1 MTSDFSSWLLSLQS
15 VPKEAKEVLTL
26 NIAGLTSDQQA
37 ALDSFAGFLM
47 SEEKFFV
54 IEGYSGTGKST
65 LLKTIL
71 NRLPE
76 LQKTCAL
83 LDPDY
88 KELDVVLTATTNKA
102 VEALR
107 FIVSHEV
114 KTLHRALGLR
124 VVKSP
129 TGGTTLSDGTP
140 LTQKLV
146 FVDEASYVDA
156 PLEKTID
163 GLTIKSKVVYLGDPA
178 QLTAVKCQTAPVF
191 SRGWP
196 TAKLKQ
202 VMRQSDG
209 NPIAEL
215 SAQFRDTVETRQW
228 HKFKPDGVHVAHVD
242 REAFDQELL
251 ATFASAKRLENH
263 KMLCWTNQRAV
274 DYNKA
279 LSDRLKGSAH
289 FQEGDYAINNSFRCG
304 TGWKIGTDEMVQLEV
319 VGKDYAYY
327 GYLGK
332 MVRLSGI
339 SREFFLPDNPVAFK
353 KVMEKAQ
360 AGENTVTPY
369 TENWLDLR
377 AAYACTINKAQ
388 GSTYESVFIDL
399 DDIGRC
405 THGNQI
411 ARMMYVAVSRA
422 QKRVVLTGEL

>member
-26 NIAGLTSDQQA
+26 NVVGLTPDQQA

-102 VEALR
+102 VEALQG
-107 FIVSHEV
+107 IVNHGVS
-114 KTLHRALGLR
+114 TLHRALSLR
-124 VVKSP
+124 VVKTP
-129 TGGTTLSDGTP
+129 TGTKLSDGVPITN
-140 LTQKLV
+140 KLL
-146 FVDEASYVDA
+146 FVDEASYGDV
-156 PLEKTID
+156 PLIKTID

-202 VMRQSDG
+202 VVRQSAG

-215 SAQFRDTVETRQW
+215 SAQFRDTVETGRW
-228 HKFKPDGVHVAHVD
+228 HKFKPDGVYVAHVD

-279 LSDRLKGSAH
+279 LSDHLKGSAH

-304 TGWKIGTDEMVQLEV
+304 TGWKISTDEMVQLEV
-319 VGKDYAYY
+319 VGKDYVYY

-339 SREFFLPDNPVAFK
+339 SREFFLPDSPVAFK
-353 KVMEKAQ
+353 KAMEKSQ
-360 AGENTVTPY
+360 SEENAVTPY

-405 THGNQI
+405 TNGNQI